1 MLAESMIHKLYG
13 NPIALADLAAA
24 VFILLLLLL
33 QPLLRLLL
41 LLP

>member
-24 VFILLLLLL
+24 VFILLLLL